1 MKKLTKVLAL
11 AIVVA
16 MACLALAS
24 CGGLS
29 GKYEG
34 GGFAGAGETELTFKG
49 NKVTI
54 EKLGLEAEATYKI
67 DDDKIEFTFE
77 DKEEDDAAS
86 WDDLLRLWEGEHS
99 FEKGDDY
106 IEIDGVKYEKAD

>member
-49 NKVTI
+49 NKITI
-54 EKLGLEAEATYKI
+54 ETLGLEAEGTYKI
-67 DDDKIEFTFE
+67 DGDEIKIEIE
-77 DKEEDDAAS
+77 DNDEEEAS
-86 WDDLLRLWEGEHS
+86 WDDLLKAWDGTFD
-99 FEKGDDY
+99 FEKEDDY
-106 IEIDGVKYEKAD
+106 IKINGVKYEKAD